1 MKQFIYISEFN
12 AQNESTKKQAMLFA
26 TDVKYAFSEGYEFI
40 QDSTG
45 MTFSILADNKL
56 VEVDV
61 TEEELQAAAAIE
73 QDEVVED
80 LPSEEYCTECHN
92 IMLIDGIINNTLSQT
107 DPITP
112 QQAETMIKLAHLKE
126 MLLK

>member
-1 MKQFIYISEFN
+1 
-12 AQNESTKKQAMLFA
+12 MLFA